1 MNERVF
7 VEERPAKL
15 LLESRGSRLPWGQP
29 CPGVSCLSP
38 WWPPPLFFQTDRVQA
53 AWLGC
58 PGWQQYKRSPGLLL
72 CAHKPACPCPELR
85 LEPRRLPFAALG
97 PRSAAG
103 SFKRRVVIRPEIQL
117 PNLSTVSVNL
127 IGKYSFIFCM
137 KSELKY
143 WLNVHFTS
151 PCKKELRSKKP
162 YYWLKT
168 DGIIS

>member
-1 MNERVF
+1 MWLGLADRNELTCVCGGAPCKAAAG
-7 VEERPAKL
+7 EQGLPPALGTTPSGGL
-15 LLESRGSRLPWGQP
+15 LP
-29 CPGVSCLSP
+29 LSLMAS
-38 WWPPPLFFQTDRVQA
+38 PLFFQTDRAQT

-85 LEPRRLPFAALG
+85 LEPGRLLFAALG

-117 PNLSTVSVNL
+117 PNLSTVSVHL
-127 IGKYSFIFCM
+127 IVKYSFIFCM

-143 WLNVHFTS
+143 
-151 PCKKELRSKKP
+151 
-162 YYWLKT
+162 
-168 DGIIS
+168 